1 MSKKQRS
8 KAIDRAEKVIQNRIY
23 MLQEKIDKGR
33 EPEKA
38 DRFQEE
44 IDELLVFMEVIAD
57 YGRGN

>member
-1 MSKKQRS
+1 MSRKQRS

-23 MLQEKIDKGR
+23 TLQEKIDKGR

-44 IDELLVFMEVIAD
+44 IDELLGFMEVIAE

>member
-33 EPEKA
+33 EPEKI

-44 IDELLVFMEVIAD
+44 IDELLGFMEVIAE

>member
-38 DRFQEE
+38 NRFQEE
-44 IDELLVFMEVIAD
+44 IDELLGFMEVIAE